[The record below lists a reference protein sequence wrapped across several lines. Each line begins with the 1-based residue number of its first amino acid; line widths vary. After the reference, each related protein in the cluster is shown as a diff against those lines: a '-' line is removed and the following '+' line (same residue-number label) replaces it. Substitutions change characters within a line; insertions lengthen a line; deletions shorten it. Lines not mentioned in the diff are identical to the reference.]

1 MSLTQDAVQAISRLA
16 IAGEAA
22 QFLADNCTYI
32 PSIIL
37 PDDYSVQSLED
48 LQAAPSAF
56 KGTYETDNLE
66 EFADYVSKHA
76 DLANSVAFINA
87 EKMTAIAII
96 DHGTPTDPQWRYHK
110 AALALTAEPEYEALL
125 AFNNRSLAQLDFID
139 FIEEYKDIIQFI
151 DQDPPAQLDYKES
164 LRSFRTLTVE
174 SIKNQ
179 TNTTGNFAASRSEL
193 EAIDIKGAGRELP
206 WGFTF
211 TCIPF
216 IGLEEITFTA
226 QLRATKQSDTIALKY
241 RLYQASSI
249 KKAITENFKA
259 KLNNEINAYV
269 TVYIGQF
276 KS

>member
-1 MSLTQDAVQAISRLA
+1 MLTQDAVQEISKLA

-22 QFLADNCTYI
+22 QFLADNSTHT
-32 PSIIL
+32 PSIIF
-37 PDDYSVQSLED
+37 PDDYSVQSLEY

-56 KGTYETDNLE
+56 KGIYETDNLE
-66 EFADYVSKHA
+66 EFANYVSKHA

-96 DHGTPTDPQWRYHK
+96 DHGTTTDPQWRYHK
-110 AALALTAEPEYEALL
+110 AALTLIAEPEYKALL
-125 AFNNRSLAQLDFID
+125 AFDGQNLAQLAFID

-151 DQDPPAQLDYKES
+151 DQDPYAQLDYKES
-164 LRSFRTLTVE
+164 LRSFRTLNIE
-174 SIKNQ
+174 SINKQ
-179 TNTTGNFAASRSEL
+179 TNTAGNFAASRSEL

-216 IGLEEITFTA
+216 IGLEKVTFTA
-226 QLRATKQSDTIALKY
+226 QLRATKQGDTIALKY

-259 KLNNEINAYV
+259 KLNNELNAYV